1 MVARH
6 WQGWAPWVGVGLLI
20 GIAGAVWIAH
30 AELAARREAFDTD
43 ARIAHR
49 LLSQRA
55 VEHDAILATL
65 ALLQPGEDAESARR
79 LPALYP
85 QLIRVERRERD
96 AAWPQPAWAAAE
108 AESVRLQ
115 RAVLAQAA
123 LPEGRFVIL
132 RAAQPLAYALEIDI
146 ERMLPWND
154 WPLARDGPVRAEL
167 VRGGQT
173 WTLHPGGA
181 AAGPWRFEF
190 SKHLAAESQPF
201 DLRLSRT
208 LGWSALPWA
217 RIAGWLMT
225 VALVLALAA
234 LMQRQRSA
242 RRRAEELLRLGQV
255 ARLNTL
261 GELAAGLAHELNQ
274 PLTALLAGTQ
284 AAVRL
289 LADDPPELATARAAM
304 NHAAA
309 QARRAADVVQ
319 RLRRAVEQP
328 EHHARRQPVRLDEAV
343 RNALYLLEPECRR
356 HGVTPSLEVGAD
368 APTTVLADPVGLEQV
383 VHNLLANAL
392 QALTEVPPA
401 ERRLA
406 LTITRQGPMAVLAV
420 RDSGPGIA
428 AEHLGRVFEPFFTT
442 RPGAQGGLGLG
453 LSLSQSLVEGFGGSL
468 SAGHAAPRGAEFRV
482 TLPLASTAAA

>member
-6 WQGWAPWVGVGLLI
+6 WQGWAPWAGVGLI

-85 QLIRVERRERD
+85 QLIRVERRDRD
-96 AAWPQPAWAAAE
+96 AAWPQPGWGAAE
-108 AESVRLQ
+108 AESTRLQ

-146 ERMLPWND
+146 ERMLPWSD

-181 AAGPWRFEF
+181 AASPWSFEF
-190 SKHLAAESQPF
+190 SKQLAAESQPF
-201 DLRLSRT
+201 ELRLSRT

-217 RIAGWLMT
+217 RIAAWLAA
-225 VALVLALAA
+225 VALALALAA
-234 LMQRQRSA
+234 LMQRQRRA

-255 ARLNTL
+255 ARLNAL

-274 PLTALLAGTQ
+274 PLTALLADTQ
-284 AAVRL
+284 AATRL
-289 LADDPPELATARAAM
+289 LADDPPELDTAREAM
-304 NHAAA
+304 AHAAA
-309 QARRAADVVQ
+309 QARRAGDVVQ
-319 RLRRAVEQP
+319 RLRRSLEQTEP
-328 EHHARRQPVRLDEAV
+328 HTRLQPVRLDEAV

-356 HGVTPSLEVGAD
+356 LGVAPSLEAGAD
-368 APTTVLADPVGLEQV
+368 LPTVLADPVGLEQV

-392 QALTEVPPA
+392 QALAQVPPS
-401 ERRLA
+401 ERRLVLA
-406 LTITRQGPMAVLAV
+406 ITRQGPMAVLAV

-428 AEHLGRVFEPFFTT
+428 AEHLSRIFEPFFTT
-442 RPGAQGGLGLG
+442 RAGAQGGLGLG
-453 LSLSQSLVEGFGGSL
+453 LSLSQTLVEGFGGSL
-468 SAGHAAPRGAEFRV
+468 SAQHAAPRGAEFRV
-482 TLPLASTAAA
+482 ALPLAPQAVG